1 METGPLNIED
11 HPRYKEYHEREH
23 NLYIAY
29 ARTIRDK
36 QQTLKGV
43 DWHAFCQ
50 IEWQTYLKKVA
61 ELKKEL
67 GIE

>member
-1 METGPLNIED
+1 MNIED

-23 NLYIAY
+23 NLYIDY

-36 QQTLKGV
+36 QKNLEGTAWQEL
-43 DWHAFCQ
+43 CSM
-50 IEWQTYLKKVA
+50 EWQAYLKKVA